1 MAIDWEHYG
10 RERMASD
17 TRGQSSTY
25 HAQTYIDG
33 NTVRRL
39 APNANALPKR
49 RERVEPKREPQR
61 SPQRMPV
68 KMPGIS
74 GRAFVFLL
82 AMLGLVVFMGFSFLT
97 TQGEVRQQKAEV
109 IALQTQ
115 IAVEREEYDEA
126 YQAIVDSVDLAEI
139 YERATADLKMVRA
152 KNSQIYTY
160 TNKKSDMV
168 RQYADI
174 PGAE

>member
-1 MAIDWEHYG
+1 MGKVEFAESYHMG
-10 RERMASD
+10 RLNVPEWALVRMKDIVYDNGRVIEA
-17 TRGQSSTY
+17 
-25 HAQTYIDG
+25 
-33 NTVRRL
+33 TV
-39 APNANALPKR
+39 
-49 RERVEPKREPQR
+49 Q
-61 SPQRMPV
+61 
-68 KMPGIS
+68 
-74 GRAFVFLL
+74 
-82 AMLGLVVFMGFSFLT
+82 T

-174 PGAE
+174 PGAD